1 MTKGTDRARL
11 KKITD
16 ALDLLSKTRDWR
28 ILVRTADFKPV
39 GLIIKREQL
48 PDSSI
53 GRLRDWAVVYTND
66 YRISREPMDMIH
78 PGTGELKKCT
88 VAENFML
95 VVTARVTCDLSNEPE
110 NFQWFATP
118 SQMNT
123 FQELLDQIELKDS
136 VISSN
141 QSILDSVTREK
152 ERFFKQV
159 QLLGNENRN
168 LNAQNQRLSVSI
180 SALNQRVFHAERNV
194 QLDRKDRIVIAAKD
208 AHEIKSASEIGKI
221 LGSSADEL
229 TDKALAT
236 LAVRNKKLFA
246 YQPTDTT
253 DMIPQV
259 AEDIRE
265 IKKALNLSQNRP
277 ADFTEKGDKKAT

>member
-1 MTKGTDRARL
+1 MTKSTDRAKL
-11 KKITD
+11 KKVTD
-16 ALDLLSKTRDWR
+16 ALHILPKTRDWR

-53 GRLRDWAVVYTND
+53 GRLRDWATVYTTD

-88 VAENFML
+88 VAENLML

-123 FQELLDQIELKDS
+123 FQELLDQIELKDN

-141 QSILDSVTREK
+141 QSILDSLTREK
-152 ERFFKQV
+152 DRFFKQV

-168 LNAQNQRLSVSI
+168 LTAQNQRLSVSI

-194 QLDRKDRIVIAAKD
+194 QLDRKDRIVIASKD
-208 AHEIKSASEIGKI
+208 AHEIQSASEIGKI

-229 TDKALAT
+229 TDTALDTMAT
-236 LAVRNKKLFA
+236 RNKKLFA
-246 YQPTDTT
+246 YQPTD
-253 DMIPQV
+253 MLPQV
-259 AEDIRE
+259 AEDIQE
-265 IKKALNLSQNRP
+265 IKKALNLSQRP
-277 ADFTEKGDKKAT
+277 AEEGDKKAT